1 MTDNQRGALYMILA
15 MLGFGIE
22 DAFFKSATGSGGITP
37 GMGTLQFGLLA
48 MALYALYARLS
59 GVPVW
64 TRDYLRRGLL
74 VRTAFEITGRLF
86 FALSLAYTP
95 LSTTSAILQAAPL
108 FVMLGA
114 AVVLKERIGPRRWA
128 AMAVGFLGVLLIVRP
143 SPSGIEAN
151 AVLALLGMIGFAGRD
166 LATRTAP
173 MHVHAAQL
181 GVLGFAVVS
190 VAGLVILA
198 FEPGAPTL
206 PTPWA
211 AALICGTALCGVAGY
226 TAMTFAMRTGEV
238 GVVAPFR
245 YSRLIVALILAY
257 TLFGER
263 PDTMTLAGAA
273 LIVGAGIYSLL
284 RERRAH
290 GQTSVTPRHR

>member
-1 MTDNQRGALYMILA
+1 MTDNLRGALFMILA
-15 MLGFGIE
+15 MLGFGVE
-22 DAFFKSATGSGGITP
+22 DAFFKAATGFGGVSP

-48 MALYALYARLS
+48 MALYAVYARLR

-64 TRDYLRRGLL
+64 TREYLRPGLL
-74 VRTAFEITGRLF
+74 IRTGFEITGRLF

-151 AVLALLGMIGFAGRD
+151 AVFALLGMIGFAGRD

-198 FEPGAPTL
+198 FEPGVPAL

-263 PDTMTLAGAA
+263 PDAMTLAGAA
-273 LIVGAGIYSLL
+273 LIVGAGIYSVL
-284 RERRAH
+284 RERR
-290 GQTSVTPRHR
+290 VTR